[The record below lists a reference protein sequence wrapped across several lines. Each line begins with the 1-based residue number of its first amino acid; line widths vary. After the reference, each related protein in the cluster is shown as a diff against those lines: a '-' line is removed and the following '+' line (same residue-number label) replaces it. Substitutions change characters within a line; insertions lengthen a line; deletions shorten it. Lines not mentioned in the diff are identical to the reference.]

1 VLTNLSSTVFSRL
14 FPAIQKE
21 VNRLK
26 TTGQIFF
33 VFVIIHGNQLLQQF
47 DTKNSSEVVAQN

>member
-33 VFVIIHGNQLLQQF
+33 VFVIHGNQLLQQF